1 VRRRRPGRRGADRGV
16 GEGPGGQS
24 QPPLREFPG
33 VIPGAVRRTL
43 GVGRAARATRAWR
56 KTRRR
61 PIKLFLETIALTIGA
76 LLPIINPFSTAP
88 LFVSL
93 TTGFA
98 AEQRK
103 RQAFLGCLYAFI
115 ILVVFL
121 LVGSAIIDFFGI
133 SVPGIRVAGGLIIS
147 TTGFRMLFPAAQAPP
162 GELPPEDRPPD
173 IAFTPIAMPSLAGP
187 GSITVVLSSAAQIKS
202 IRPHDWGLIYVAVV
216 LGMAATLVFSFLV
229 LRAATSMVRFLG
241 RGGIDAMTRIFGFLL
256 ICIGMQFLLTGI
268 SDFFRIAHA

>member
-1 VRRRRPGRRGADRGV
+1 M
-16 GEGPGGQS
+16 GP
-24 QPPLREFPG
+24 
-33 VIPGAVRRTL
+33 
-43 GVGRAARATRAWR
+43 
-56 KTRRR
+56 
-61 PIKLFLETIALTIGA
+61 FLENIALTIGA

-93 TTGFA
+93 TADFA
-98 AEQRK
+98 DEHRK
-103 RQAFLGCLYAFI
+103 RQAFLGCLYAFL

-147 TTGFRMLFPAAQAPP
+147 TTGFRMLFPGPLAAPAEVN
-162 GELPPEDRPPD
+162 GEPQKLD

-187 GSITVVLSSAAQIKS
+187 GSITVLAAANQIQS
-202 IRPHDWGLIYVAVV
+202 NEPNDWLLNYIAVV
-216 LGMAATLVFSFLV
+216 VGMAATLVMSFLV
-229 LRAATSMVRFLG
+229 LRAATRMVRFLG

-268 SDFFRIAHA
+268 RDFFGLHG